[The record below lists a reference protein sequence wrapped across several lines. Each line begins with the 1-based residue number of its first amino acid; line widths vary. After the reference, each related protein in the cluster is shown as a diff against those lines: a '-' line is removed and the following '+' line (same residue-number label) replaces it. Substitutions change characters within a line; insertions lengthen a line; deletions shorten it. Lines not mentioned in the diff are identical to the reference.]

1 MNERQTIGQAATA
14 SGMPADNIRYYEKI
28 GLVAKPS
35 RTEGNYRTYGPNE
48 VRRLGFIRR
57 ARELGFSIEQVRE
70 MLEMTPH
77 HEQDCGRVD
86 QLTHEHLL
94 SIDRKIADL
103 TALRHE
109 LEAMLTSCHGGTV
122 RDCRILEAI
131 APSKSAV
138 TPHRH
143 AVGQAKI

>member
-1 MNERQTIGQAATA
+1 MNERQTIGEAATA

-28 GLVAKPS
+28 GLLAKPS
-35 RTEGNYRTYGPNE
+35 RTEGNYRTYGPTE
-48 VRRLGFIRR
+48 VRRLSFIRR

-70 MLEMTPH
+70 MLELTPH
-77 HEQDCGRVD
+77 HEHDCGRVD
-86 QLTHEHLL
+86 QLTHEHLV

-122 RDCRILEAI
+122 RECRILEAI
-131 APSKSAV
+131 HPAPSGVLPV
-138 TPHRH
+138 TTT
-143 AVGQAKI
+143 G